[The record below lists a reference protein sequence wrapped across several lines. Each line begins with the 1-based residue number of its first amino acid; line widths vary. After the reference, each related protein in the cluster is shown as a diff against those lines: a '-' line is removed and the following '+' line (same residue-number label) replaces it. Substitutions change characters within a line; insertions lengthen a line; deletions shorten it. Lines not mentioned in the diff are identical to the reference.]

1 MKIAF
6 KIAILSLF
14 LLNFNCDD
22 FNPCGDG
29 VLAST
34 GPPVFTLKIVDKTT
48 GENLITNGTY
58 AANQISII
66 DINGNLVEYGFVGE
80 NQRNTFWIMAQ
91 KNIQDTGIRKIFF
104 KIDSFIVIELEVNIY
119 EGKSECFTN
128 YFARDY
134 KALNYPYEVT
144 PEGLLIIKL

>member
-6 KIAILSLF
+6 KIAILVF
-14 LLNFNCDD
+14 LLLNVGCKYLD
-22 FNPCGDG
+22 PCGDG

-34 GPPVFTLKIVDKTT
+34 GPPVFPLKLVDALT

-58 AANQISII
+58 AANQISIT
-66 DINGNLVEYGFVGE
+66 DINGKSIEYYFKHE
-80 NQRNTFWIMAQ
+80 NQYNTFLIFPQ
-91 KNIQDTGIRKIFF
+91 STREDIGVKKIFF
-104 KIDSFIVIELEVNIY
+104 KINPSIIIELEVNIY

-134 KALNYPYEVT
+134 KALNYPYEIKEDV
-144 PEGLLIIKL
+144 LIIKL